1 MKCIEKITDKDIL
14 STDGIS
20 DAKPRLTARAILKN
34 QDNLYAV
41 MYSGEFDFYS
51 LPGGGFEE
59 NEDVLTALKREIKEE
74 TGCGCDYVEE
84 LGYVEENR
92 FHCDYTQISYYF
104 VVTTK
109 ENELNPDFTNDELNH
124 KTSVNWYTLD
134 EAVKLISSPVYEKV
148 QRKFLQAR
156 DVVALN
162 EYLKLQKQKQ

>member
-1 MKCIEKITDKDIL
+1 MKCIGKITDRDIL
-14 STDGIS
+14 GTDGIS

-34 QDNLYAV
+34 EDNLYAV

-74 TGCGCDYVEE
+74 TGCACDYVEE
-84 LGYVEENR
+84 LGYIEENR

-109 ENELNPDFTNDELNH
+109 EKELNPDFTKEELRR
-124 KTSVNWYTLD
+124 KTSVSWHTLD
-134 EAVKLISSPVYEKV
+134 EAVKLISSPVYEKT

-156 DVVALN
+156 DVAALN